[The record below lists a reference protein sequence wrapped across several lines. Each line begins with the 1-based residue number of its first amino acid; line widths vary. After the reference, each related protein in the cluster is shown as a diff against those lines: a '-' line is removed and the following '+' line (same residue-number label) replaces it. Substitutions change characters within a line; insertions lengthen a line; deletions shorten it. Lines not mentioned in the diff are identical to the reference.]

1 MSSFYKSAFYRH
13 LMRHSEQRLLGDIL
27 LNAADLEAHSAGL
40 YSGNPKLRLALAF
53 AHPRFQRLRTNR
65 FMRKDSDI
73 DLTFAMEKMSSSD
86 STGLNLPRG
95 NPTAFENLQA
105 VLAKSHI
112 IASRGI
118 AFHNASL
125 ALAMLNSFRHHRH
138 LSISFTKTIT
148 VLQIAIKA
156 NFNLFA
162 RLQPGPLLTLER
174 QAHFLPKPP
183 ALPEHSAPHPFER
196 RLDRQERLCP
206 RPLHRRQAPR
216 RQGRRVPADACEA
229 ASEAQSLRRT
239 YLYVS
244 KP

>member
-1 MSSFYKSAFYRH
+1 MH
-13 LMRHSEQRLLGDIL
+13 HSEQRLLGDIL

-53 AHPRFQRLRTNR
+53 AHPRFQRFRTNR

-112 IASRGI
+112 IASRSI

-162 RLQPGPLLTLER
+162 RLQPGPLLTLEW
-174 QAHFLPKPP
+174 QAHFLPKPLELPEPP
-183 ALPEHSAPHPFER
+183 ALPELFELPERSAPHPFER
-196 RLDRQERLCP
+196 RLDRQERFCP
-206 RPLHRRQAPR
+206 RLCHRRQASR
-216 RQGRRVPADACEA
+216 HQGRRAPADACEA